1 MGAFPSGSLRSFA
14 SEDSGSRFET
24 NTCSVFLSHCR
35 KAMEAN
41 VLPQA
46 LAGVE
51 EGGPDHP
58 MGEEDGGS
66 WGSHC

>member
-1 MGAFPSGSLRSFA
+1 
-14 SEDSGSRFET
+14 
-24 NTCSVFLSHCR
+24 
-35 KAMEAN
+35 MEAN

-66 WGSHC
+66 WGSHCWVHKPDKPK